1 MAFANAPT
9 AGGRPGS
16 PRPVGDIPFSTKN
29 TYSPTSSTTVL
40 LLLFLSF
47 HVASSEEGADNK
59 KFFYLDDPNAG
70 PIKELGPT
78 YEGDTDRPDLIYD
91 DQRIRLIECE

>member
-1 MAFANAPT
+1 MVKS
-9 AGGRPGS
+9 PGAS
-16 PRPVGDIPFSTKN
+16 HDWRWLCRLRRIFLP
-29 TYSPTSSTTVL
+29 L
-40 LLLFLSF
+40 ALFLSF

-59 KFFYLDDPNAG
+59 KFFYLYDPNAG

-91 DQRIRLIECE
+91 DQRVRLIECEYKWD